1 LKYIILT
8 TRLLQG
14 LLFFVFGLNNILHFI
29 PMPAP
34 SGDALIWMQ
43 IMAGHGWFTFIGVL
57 MVVAGLLL
65 LVGRFVPLA
74 IVILAPI
81 IVNIMLYHTLLWP
94 HGIAL
99 GIVVTVLEL
108 ILLVAYHRSFLP
120 LFHPNPEATPK
131 L

>member
-1 LKYIILT
+1 MKYVLLT
-8 TRLLQG
+8 ARILQG
-14 LLFFVFGLNNILHFI
+14 LIFFIFGLNNILHFI

-43 IMAGHGWFTFIGVL
+43 ITASHGYFTFIGVL
-57 MVVAGLLL
+57 MVIAGLLL

-74 IVILAPI
+74 ITVLAPI
-81 IVNIMLYHTLLWP
+81 IVNILLYHALLWS
-94 HGIAL
+94 HGIVPAV
-99 GIVVTVLEL
+99 IATVLEL

-120 LFHPNPEATPK
+120 LFAPNPEAQPK